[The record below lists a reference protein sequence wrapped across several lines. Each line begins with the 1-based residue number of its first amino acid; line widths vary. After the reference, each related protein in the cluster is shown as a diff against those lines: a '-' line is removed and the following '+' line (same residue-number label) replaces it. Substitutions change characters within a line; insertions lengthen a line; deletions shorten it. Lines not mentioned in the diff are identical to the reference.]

1 MVHHINILVYYLHI
15 PDGYLDPP
23 LIISTYILTAVYYII
38 LTRSRRF
45 NIDPE
50 QISIIT
56 TLAAGIFVAQML
68 NWPIPGGTSLHFV
81 GGVLASMITGPYI
94 ASLIMSLV
102 LLIQCLIFHDG
113 GITALGANILNM
125 AVIDVWIGY
134 LTYRSVR
141 TFLGNR
147 IGRDKTVFI
156 GGLLGGWAGITIA
169 GAACGV
175 EIGLSSLIPY
185 GIMISLPIMAG
196 WHAVLGVVE
205 GLITGSVGYYL
216 FTRDPKILRG

>member
-1 MVHHINILVYYLHI
+1 
-15 PDGYLDPP
+15 
-23 LIISTYILTAVYYII
+23 
-38 LTRSRRF
+38 
-45 NIDPE
+45 
-50 QISIIT
+50 
-56 TLAAGIFVAQML
+56 
-68 NWPIPGGTSLHFV
+68 
-81 GGVLASMITGPYI
+81 MITGPYI

-141 TFLGNR
+141 TFLGSR

-156 GGLLGGWAGITIA
+156 GGLLGGWAGIIIA
-169 GAACGV
+169 RAACGV

-196 WHAVLGVVE
+196 
-205 GLITGSVGYYL
+205 
-216 FTRDPKILRG
+216 